1 MNDSRQLHATR
12 PRRHHG
18 GMKKQP
24 SPHNPPSE
32 KSPMHGT
39 HVVALKVDESGNPM
53 PLVQLLPAGLF
64 RARDGRPQSDH
75 PQLTD
80 WLCDAQ
86 TAAVLVARFAQ
97 DGLPL
102 LIDYEHQTQ
111 LAEDNGKPA
120 PASGWGGNLQWVEG
134 EGLFAEVEWT
144 AAAKAM
150 IRSGEYK
157 FISPVFTYDLQTGRV
172 SKILHAALTN
182 YPALTDLRPV
192 AARHHAPNQDNPMP
206 LKPETAQLLGVAEA
220 ASVDDIHTA
229 VAALKAKADS
239 TNPDPAKF
247 VPINTLESVKQE
259 LAVLRARQQQAD
271 VDALIE
277 EGKASGKLLP
287 AQEAWARELGNQSAA
302 SLRSYLDST
311 PAIAALKGSQTNG
324 KPPADTGS
332 SALTDAERE
341 AMRIGGWGEKAF
353 GKGGV

>member
-1 MNDSRQLHATR
+1 MDDSRQLHTMR
-12 PRRHHG
+12 PRCHAG
-18 GMKKQP
+18 GMKKQT
-24 SPHNPPSE
+24 SPHNSHSE
-32 KSPMHGT
+32 KSPMRGT
-39 HVVALKVDESGNPM
+39 HVVALKVDESGNPL

-86 TAAVLVARFAQ
+86 TAAVLIARFAQ

-102 LIDYEHQTQ
+102 LIDYEHQTL

-144 AAAKAM
+144 AAAKEM
-150 IRSGEYK
+150 IRAGEYK
-157 FISPVFTYDLQTGRV
+157 FLSPVFIYDLQTGRV

-192 AARHHAPNQDNPMP
+192 AARHHTSNQDDPMP
-206 LKPETAQLLGVAEA
+206 LKPETTQLLGVAEA
-220 ASVDDIHTA
+220 ASADDIHTA
-229 VAALKAKADS
+229 VVALKAKADNA
-239 TNPDPAKF
+239 NPDPAKF
-247 VPINTLESVKQE
+247 VPISALESVKQE
-259 LAVLRARQQQAD
+259 LAALKARQQQAD

-287 AQEAWARELGNQSAA
+287 AQEAWARELGNQSAT

-311 PAIAALKGSQTNG
+311 PAIAALKGNQTNG
-324 KPPADTGS
+324 KPPADAAA
-332 SALTDAERE
+332 ALTDAERE
-341 AMRIGGWGEKAF
+341 AVRIGGWSEKAF